1 MPPLQHLPQHR
12 VFQIYLSET
21 DRAVSGLVP
30 QENGYSMR
38 FLLAQLAAEE

>member
-30 QENGYSMR
+30 QENGRSVC
-38 FLLAQLAAEE
+38 FLLAPLAVEA